1 MIKFAL
7 YDIFLFR
14 GGMQY
19 RLKPLWRLIQS
30 LRVFD
35 HLSEAGP
42 RWSAA
47 ALKGGFRL
55 EVVSR
60 EWTMK
65 RLMGLDWRK
74 VSGC

>member
-1 MIKFAL
+1 MVKFAL
-7 YDIFLFR
+7 YVIFLFR
-14 GGMQY
+14 GRMQY

-74 VSGC
+74 VLGC